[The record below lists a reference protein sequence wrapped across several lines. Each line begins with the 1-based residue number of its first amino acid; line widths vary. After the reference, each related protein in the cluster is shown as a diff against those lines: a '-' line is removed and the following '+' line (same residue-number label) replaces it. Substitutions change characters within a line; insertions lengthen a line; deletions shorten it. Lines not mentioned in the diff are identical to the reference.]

1 MKRRE
6 NGPRTAS
13 KRRGLYFPAL
23 PVTGVLWRVV
33 AVLTALAA
41 LVCLAAC
48 SVWAR
53 GCWENHAALAGV
65 QETQYAAP
73 LVRDYR
79 LTNGGFSYEVDTAM
93 GETKTV
99 MTIYPGIRSDGG
111 RYGKGF
117 YVEKN
122 GGWVKPVTVGDA
134 WRSCGSA
141 LVLGVIARWC
151 SVRVFLRR
159 NANFSLKTTACLTN
173 GGYEGCGGC
182 LPSPCSWQSWWW
194 PPHWLPKGL
203 ACNVQRL

>member
-13 KRRGLYFPAL
+13 KRRGLHFPAL

-33 AVLTALAA
+33 AVLTAVAA

-79 LTNGGFSYEVDTAM
+79 LTDGGFSYEVDTAM

-141 LVLGVIARWC
+141 LVLGTIATAVLGLGILATKRELLPENYRVPDKRWIRGVWWL
-151 SVRVFLRR
+151 SAIAVFVAVVVVAAPLV
-159 NANFSLKTTACLTN
+159 A
-173 GGYEGCGGC
+173 
-182 LPSPCSWQSWWW
+182 
-194 PPHWLPKGL
+194 
-203 ACNVQRL
+203 